1 VLPPS
6 DPNTSRDSVATQ
18 VLSLSPPIQLP
29 PAAAERPLNKPSADD
44 GGSSARGGSTASAG
58 SGVTQFATSPA
69 PTAARVANPTGA
81 AVPEQPSSMRPA
93 DAPAPRRA
101 AARPEPES
109 TPSRTIPAPGARPAP
124 VVVPPPTRPSD
135 PRTEESRGSDPGA
148 IIDWLVQER
157 PRIVE

>member
-1 VLPPS
+1 
-6 DPNTSRDSVATQ
+6 
-18 VLSLSPPIQLP
+18 
-29 PAAAERPLNKPSADD
+29 
-44 GGSSARGGSTASAG
+44 
-58 SGVTQFATSPA
+58 VTQFATSPA
-69 PTAARVANPTGA
+69 PTAARVANPTGT

-93 DAPAPRRA
+93 DASAPRRA

-109 TPSRTIPAPGARPAP
+109 TPSRTIRAPGAQPAT
-124 VVVPPPTRPSD
+124 VVVPPPRPSD